1 MRRVAHLLFVL
12 TITIVLSA
20 CGPAAGSGGS
30 APTAAPAQS
39 ATQATRPAAQAGAS
53 TPAPAAPAARGQGGT
68 LKLLWW
74 QAPTI
79 LNPHLSQGTKDY
91 DAARLVLEPLASI
104 GPDGKYVPNLAA
116 EIPTLDNGGVSKDLR
131 TITWKLK
138 QGVKWSDGSDFTAD
152 DVVFNYTYMSDKA
165 TASTDAKTIAGID
178 KVEAKDAT
186 TVVVTWKE
194 PNPNPYQVF
203 TGALGQIIQKAQF
216 QDYLGAKAK
225 DAPGNLKP
233 IGTGPYKVREFK
245 PGDVVTLDAN
255 DSYRDPARPS
265 FKDVQL
271 KGGGDATSAARA
283 ALQTGDVDYAWNLQ
297 VEAAVLKQLQEGGKG
312 ELATSP
318 SPNLERILIN
328 FTDPN
333 APGDARGEPTTKHP
347 FLTDLKV
354 RQALAMAVDRDA
366 VGNQLYGAGLIGVPT
381 CNALTAP
388 QDLVSPNT
396 ANLEVCKHDIARANA
411 LLDEAGW
418 QKGSDGVRA
427 KGGVSMKLIF
437 QTSVNP
443 IRQKTQDI
451 VKQGWEQLGVQV
463 ELKTVDAGVFF
474 SSDPGNPDT
483 AGHFFTDV
491 EMFTNGSDQPEP
503 TNWLHDWTTEAIAQ
517 KSNEWRPNNYE
528 RWSNPDYDATWQQLK
543 TETDQA
549 KRKDLIVKLNDILV
563 SQVVVIPLVSRKFP
577 VAGKSKALQGVNP
590 SPWDGDLWN
599 VAEWT
604 RSGS

>member
-1 MRRVAHLLFVL
+1 MRRFTYLLSAL
-12 TITIVLSA
+12 LLALAA
-20 CGPAAGSGGS
+20 CGPAASTGS
-30 APTAAPAQS
+30 PTAAPVQPGAGQPTAAS
-39 ATQATRPAAQAGAS
+39 GQTETAKPAAAS
-53 TPAPAAPAARGQGGT
+53 GRAQGGT

-116 EIPTLDNGGVSKDLR
+116 EIPTIENGGVSKDLK

-138 QGVKWSDGSDFTAD
+138 PGVKWSDGSDFTAD
-152 DVVFNYTYMSDKA
+152 DVVFNYTYMSDKE
-165 TASTDAKTIAGID
+165 TASTDAKTVAGID
-178 KVEAKDAT
+178 KVEAKDPT
-186 TVVVTWKE
+186 TIVITWRD
-194 PNPNPYQVF
+194 PNPNPYQTF
-203 TGALGQIIQKAQF
+203 TGALGQIIQKKQF
-216 QDYLGAKAK
+216 QDYLGSKAK

-245 PGDVVTLDAN
+245 PGDVVTYDAN
-255 DSYRDPARPS
+255 ETYRDPAKPF

-297 VEAAVLKQLQEGGKG
+297 VEAAVLKQLQDGGKG
-312 ELATSP
+312 DLATSP
-318 SPNLERILIN
+318 SPNLERILMN
-328 FTDPN
+328 FADPN
-333 APGDARGEPTTKHP
+333 APGDQRAEPSTKHP

-366 VGNQLYGAGLIGVPT
+366 IGNQLYGAGLIGVPT

-396 ANLEVCKHDIARANA
+396 ANMDICKHDIAKANQ

-418 QKGSDGVRA
+418 QKGSDGVRE
-427 KGGVSMKLIF
+427 KGGVKMKIIF
-437 QTSVNP
+437 QTSINP

-463 ELKTVDAGVFF
+463 ELKTVDAGVYFA
-474 SSDPGNPDT
+474 SDPGNPDT
-483 AGHFFTDV
+483 SGHFFTDV

-503 TNWLHDWTTEAIAQ
+503 TNWFHDWTTEAIAQ

-528 RWSNPDYDATWQQLK
+528 RWSNPEYDATWQQLK
-543 TETDQA
+543 TETDPA
-549 KRKDLIVKLNDILV
+549 KRKDLVTKLNDLLV
-563 SQVVVIPLVSRKFP
+563 SQVVIIPLVARKFP
-577 VAGKSKALQGVNP
+577 VAGKSKQLQGVNP

-604 RSGS
+604 RSG